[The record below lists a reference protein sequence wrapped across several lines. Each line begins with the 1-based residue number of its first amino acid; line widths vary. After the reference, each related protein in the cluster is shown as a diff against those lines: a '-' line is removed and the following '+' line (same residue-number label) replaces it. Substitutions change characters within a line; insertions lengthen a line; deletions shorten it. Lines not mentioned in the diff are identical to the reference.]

1 MHYLI
6 QNNNLVQLG
15 EINSILDKRR
25 KEKVRKAKQDKRS
38 LISLNK
44 VNIVEWKCT
53 VERKVEVES
62 LETQTSPVLK
72 IKGHNF

>member
-6 QNNNLVQLG
+6 QNDNLVQLG
-15 EINSILDKRR
+15 EINSTLDKRR

-44 VNIVEWKCT
+44 VNIV
-53 VERKVEVES
+53 
-62 LETQTSPVLK
+62 L
-72 IKGHNF
+72 N